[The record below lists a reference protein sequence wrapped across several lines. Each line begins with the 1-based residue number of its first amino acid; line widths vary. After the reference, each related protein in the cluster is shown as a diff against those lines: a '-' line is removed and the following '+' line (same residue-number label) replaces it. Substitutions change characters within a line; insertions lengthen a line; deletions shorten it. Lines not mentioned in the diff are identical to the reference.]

1 MDIIRDYYEKAG
13 FPMVMV
19 DKKAASFEKHPDIA
33 KEFAH
38 WIHTREYTEGNCIS
52 VENYT
57 AQKIAKLSE
66 LMDGEGAFSLLVQ
79 LRENPHKA
87 LRRIKEGFA
96 MR

>member
-1 MDIIRDYYEKAG
+1 MTIMKRPG
-13 FPMVMV
+13 
-19 DKKAASFEKHPDIA
+19 SFEKHPDIA

-38 WIHTREYTEGNCIS
+38 WIRTREYTEKNCIS